1 MGYRE
6 SREFI
11 LAYIKTFRADEVL
24 FKILIF
30 LFTKIYLTQ
39 NTFHL
44 AVECIERPVKF
55 STMIKEKEH

>member
-11 LAYIKTFRADEVL
+11 LAYIKTFRAEVL

-55 STMIKEKEH
+55 SAMTKDKEH